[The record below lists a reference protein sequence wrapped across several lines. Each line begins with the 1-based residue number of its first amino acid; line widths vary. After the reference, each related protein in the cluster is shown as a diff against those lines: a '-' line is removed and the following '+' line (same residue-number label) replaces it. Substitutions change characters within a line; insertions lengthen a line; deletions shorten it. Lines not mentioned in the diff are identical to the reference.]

1 MKPKLQRFTD
11 FANALFPHEAD
22 YLIAV
27 QQFEDTE
34 KIKILNLIHYN
45 SKNPDNTLPYD
56 VTIDKRKYSSII
68 IWIEQR
74 LQEIDVDAYF
84 DWMSGM
90 DKKINMDNIL
100 PEEEKQLFKAIKR
113 SNPTFYY
120 FMRFYELIGHYRD
133 YLLIRV
139 RTQFI
144 KPVMEYLEKNKE
156 NYEKALQ
163 INFNINNSAVDII
176 RQHTNSDCESYQ
188 WEEPLKE
195 IFYNPEIDGYNRY
208 KAVVRLTYIYYNYR
222 DFEKLRDVYE
232 SLDQMLKKDIFYSK
246 RILANYY
253 ANRAMMHSKLNE
265 LKLAEKYG
273 YLSIRQKNSDYL
285 FYLINLCGV
294 LLRQNKH
301 KEALDLMTGAIP
313 EMKKTSSF
321 YNKIG
326 FVSFYVKT
334 LNNNK
339 LPAKSESYA
348 ESFLNAYRKEIFN
361 HRWHLFFNAYLQSLL
376 KQEKFSKALTVIK
389 RNNLVKKERVNIGR
403 AGYLPV
409 MFWYS
414 LVAEFEENLLDE
426 NELKNEILQS
436 ANLLLKNK
444 YKILKIN
451 ELLTELSE
459 YLPAI
464 FKDLKH
470 QINTN

>member
-1 MKPKLQRFTD
+1 MKQKLQRFTE

-22 YLIAV
+22 YLLSV
-27 QQFEDTE
+27 QQFEDQE
-34 KIKILNLIHYN
+34 KTKILNLVHYN
-45 SKNPDNTLPYD
+45 AKNPDNILPYD
-56 VTIDKRKYSSII
+56 ITIDKRKYSSLLT
-68 IWIEQR
+68 WIDQR
-74 LQEIDVDAYF
+74 LKEIDVDEYF
-84 DWMSGM
+84 EWMSSM
-90 DKKINMDNIL
+90 DKKINMDSIL
-100 PEEEKQLFKAIKR
+100 PDEEKILFKAIR
-113 SNPTFYY
+113 NSNHTFYY

-139 RTQFI
+139 RTHFI
-144 KPVMEYLEKNKE
+144 KPVMEYLEMYKDKYE
-156 NYEKALQ
+156 NAVK
-163 INFNINNSAVDII
+163 INNKINNAAIDII
-176 RQHTNSDCESYQ
+176 RQHTNSDIESED
-188 WEEPLKE
+188 WEKPLKD
-195 IFYNPEIDGYNRY
+195 IFYNTEIDGYNRY

-232 SLDQMLKKDIFYSK
+232 RLDEMLKKNIFYSK

-273 YLSIRQKNSDYL
+273 YLSIRHKNSDYL

-294 LLRQNKH
+294 LLRQNKY
-301 KEALDLMTGAIP
+301 KEALNLMTHAIP

-334 LNNNK
+334 LNFNNLSSK
-339 LPAKSESYA
+339 AESYA

-361 HRWHLFFNAYLQSLL
+361 HRWHLFFIAYLQSLL

-389 RNNLVKKERVNIGR
+389 RNNLVKKEKAYIGR
-403 AGYLPV
+403 ARYLPV
-409 MFWYS
+409 MYWYS
-414 LVAEFEENLLDE
+414 LISEFEENLLDE
-426 NELKNEILQS
+426 EELKNEIIQS
-436 ANLLLKNK
+436 ANHLLKNK
-444 YKILKIN
+444 YKLLKIN

-464 FKDLKH
+464 FKKLKQ
-470 QINTN
+470 QINSC